1 MEIQTLKARI
11 YEESVRLGELLLKNN
26 FCVCTAESC
35 TGGMISC
42 MLTEISG
49 ASNWFDR
56 AFITYT
62 NKAKHEMLGVKED
75 TLNKFGAVSEET
87 VKEMSLGALLNSD
100 SNIAVAVSGIAGP
113 TGGTEDK
120 PVGTVWLSWAI
131 NGKVLKTSKEIFK
144 GDRNLVRLQ
153 TVVKAVSEMNKI
165 MIDLNRI

>member
-1 MEIQTLKARI
+1 MEFQTLKARI

-75 TLNKFGAVSEET
+75 TLNKF
-87 VKEMSLGALLNSD
+87 
-100 SNIAVAVSGIAGP
+100 VAVSGIAGP

-153 TVVKAVSEMNKI
+153 TVLKAVSEMNKI

>member
-1 MEIQTLKARI
+1 MEFQTLKARI
-11 YEESVRLGELLLKNN
+11 YEGSVRIWELLLKN
-26 FCVCTAESC
+26 E
-35 TGGMISC
+35 
-42 MLTEISG
+42 L
-49 ASNWFDR
+49 
-56 AFITYT
+56 
-62 NKAKHEMLGVKED
+62 LGVKED

-153 TVVKAVSEMNKI
+153 TVLKAVSEMNKI